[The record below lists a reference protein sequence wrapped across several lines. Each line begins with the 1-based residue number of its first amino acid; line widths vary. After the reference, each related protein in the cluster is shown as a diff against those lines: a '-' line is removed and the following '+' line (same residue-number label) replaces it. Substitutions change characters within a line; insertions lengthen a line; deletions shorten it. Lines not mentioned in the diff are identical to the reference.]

1 MRWNDI
7 ISDCVTSEGVATLSC
22 IPAVF
27 QNVINGALLFSGVV
41 ALFFI
46 ILGGIKL
53 MLSQGDPKQVEG
65 ARHTLTYAIL
75 GLVLIL
81 LSFLILNFISS
92 VTRVPC
98 ILKFGFESCK

>member
-1 MRWNDI
+1 MDWG
-7 ISDCVTSEGVATLSC
+7 DCVKRGVATLEC
-22 IPAVF
+22 IPKVF

-46 ILGGIKL
+46 IFSGIKL

-75 GLVLIL
+75 GLLLIL
-81 LSFLILNFISS
+81 LSFLILNLISY
-92 VTRVPC
+92 VTKVPC

>member
-1 MRWNDI
+1 MDWGT
-7 ISDCVTSEGVATLSC
+7 CVKDGAATLEC
-22 IPAVF
+22 IPKVF

-46 ILGGIKL
+46 IFAGIKL

-75 GLVLIL
+75 GLFLIL
-81 LSFLILNFISS
+81 LSFLILSLISY